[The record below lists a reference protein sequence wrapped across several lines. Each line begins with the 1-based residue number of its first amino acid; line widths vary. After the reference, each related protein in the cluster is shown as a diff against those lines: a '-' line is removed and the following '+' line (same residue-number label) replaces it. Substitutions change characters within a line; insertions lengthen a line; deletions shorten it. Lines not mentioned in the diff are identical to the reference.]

1 VGEEHA
7 WEAGAETWVEEIR
20 TGARGP
26 VHAHDAVLRAVL
38 PAPRG
43 LAVDAGCGEGRW
55 TRELRE
61 RGFDIVGVDR
71 SEKLLAAAREADPE
85 GRYAQGTLDALPLGD
100 GEASFVLCVNV
111 LPHVVELEPAIAELA
126 RVLQPGGVLLIG
138 TIHPVME
145 AGLFDEEAGE
155 LRLRSYFEAEEHAIP
170 LGHHHVF
177 HQHRTIEGYVRPLLA
192 GGFALDDL
200 REVPGRTGTLPRYL
214 VLRLTRR

>member
-1 VGEEHA
+1 MGEEHA
-7 WEAGAETWVEEIR
+7 WEAAAETWVEEIR
-20 TGARGP
+20 SGERAP
-26 VHAHDAVLRAVL
+26 VHAHDEVLRELL
-38 PAPRG
+38 PAPGG

-71 SEKLLAAAREADPE
+71 SEKLLAAAREADPD
-85 GRYAQGTLDALPLGD
+85 GRYEVGTLESLPLANGT
-100 GEASFVLCVNV
+100 ASFALCVNV

-145 AGLFDEEAGE
+145 ASSFDEETE
-155 LRLRSYFEAEEHAIP
+155 EFRMRSYFEAEEHAIP

-177 HQHRTIEGYVRPLLA
+177 HQHRTIEGYVRPLLG

-200 REVPGRTGTLPRYL
+200 REVPGRTGRLPRYL